1 MAGIGIDG
9 PPPMGGECCRSVLV
23 SYQLSGR
30 SFALLNAQRQE
41 AIPAANAGEI
51 NATLAGVPAIIQQT
65 RRATLDADDV
75 SYVWARDGL
84 LYSLHIS
91 LTDGITRETADAMA
105 ASIR

>member
-1 MAGIGIDG
+1 MVGIGIDG
-9 PPPMGGECCRSVLV
+9 PPVAGECCRSVLV
-23 SYQLSGR
+23 SYQMNGR
-30 SFALLNAQRQE
+30 NFALLNAQRQE
-41 AIPAANAGEI
+41 AIPVANAGQI

-65 RRATLDADDV
+65 RRASLDSDDV

-91 LTDGITRETADAMA
+91 LTAGITRETADAMA